1 MAPAHRGK
9 QVVCIG
15 TLPPDEK
22 VRSPWDIP
30 PRLLEVEVF
39 ARNLTMEWAQGFV
52 RVFNKHQLENRLP
65 DRKWAFVVKHA
76 RSLRFGEHPIA
87 ALRREGGAL

>member
-1 MAPAHRGK
+1 MAPAPRGK

-39 ARNLTMEWAQGFV
+39 DRNLTMEWAQGFV
-52 RVFNKHQLENRLP
+52 RVFNKHQLEHRLP

-87 ALRREGGAL
+87 AQRREGGAL